1 MLFRSCHI
9 FKESAGVAPQQ
20 YINEIRLNKAMK
32 LLKQDTLTATEV
44 AEAVGFLDYN
54 NFGRM
59 FRKYFGCTP
68 LEARKQ
74 THMKG
79 KA

>member
-1 MLFRSCHI
+1 MHLSEGRFCHI
-9 FKESAGVAPQQ
+9 FKESAGVSPLQ
-20 YINEIRLNKAMK
+20 YIKEIRLNKAMK
-32 LLKQDTLTATEV
+32 LLKKEGFTATEA

-68 LEARKQ
+68 TEVK
-74 THMKG
+74 K
-79 KA
+79 K